1 MDIAII
7 YSILFA
13 LQGILIYLTHRTAY
27 GAVRDLNILDHRQDF
42 LAARLDSID
51 NRLDMLDSRFHLVI
65 KLLEERE
72 KPPAAS
78 VKKKVNTKKVK

>member
-42 LAARLDSID
+42 LADRLDSI
-51 NRLDMLDSRFHLVI
+51 
-65 KLLEERE
+65 E
-72 KPPAAS
+72 
-78 VKKKVNTKKVK
+78 TG

>member
-27 GAVRDLNILDHRQDF
+27 AAVRDLNILDHRQDF

-51 NRLDMLDSRFHLVI
+51 NRLDYLKIIENAEELHIFEEELYLLLLELNLVI
-65 KLLEERE
+65 C
-72 KPPAAS
+72 
-78 VKKKVNTKKVK
+78 